1 MNEAKAPSC
10 GSVMPVSG
18 RGLAFL
24 GNVFAG
30 DFFTVT
36 L

>member
-1 MNEAKAPSC
+1 MNEAKAPSR
-10 GSVMPVSG
+10 GSVMPVTG
-18 RGLAFL
+18 GGLAFL